1 MPAEVISVDYKTVN
15 PSRLYTI
22 LCKFLNAGVAGSPT
36 DVIQA
41 RPLHANI
48 KNIPIEGEVVF
59 VCKAPS
65 PYHSGAGYGREF
77 YYTHPISIQSSV
89 HHNGLPG
96 ANLILLDKKSQ
107 KDKAQDA
114 RTGITR
120 KLTDRT
126 DTKQT

>member
-1 MPAEVISVDYKTVN
+1 MNPQKILLNGGDEFEWVPAEVISVDYQTVN

-59 VCKAPS
+59 D
-65 PYHSGAGYGREF
+65 
-77 YYTHPISIQSSV
+77 ISMKWPCLYNI
-89 HHNGLPG
+89 GW
-96 ANLILLDKKSQ
+96 
-107 KDKAQDA
+107 
-114 RTGITR
+114 
-120 KLTDRT
+120 
-126 DTKQT
+126 